1 MEKDE
6 KKKKRKKDYRWERDT
21 TGGFGGTSIYEP
33 VGIIV
38 RWASLIFGCAAQFY
52 RHVWLYFVL
61 PLIIHTCGLLLF
73 VSTLLPI
80 KKEKEMKQPKKN
92 TKKICIRLFTIHA
105 LPLLCVPATQPA
117 SVA

>member
-1 MEKDE
+1 
-6 KKKKRKKDYRWERDT
+6 
-21 TGGFGGTSIYEP
+21 
-33 VGIIV
+33 
-38 RWASLIFGCAAQFY
+38 
-52 RHVWLYFVL
+52 
-61 PLIIHTCGLLLF
+61 LLLF

-92 TKKICIRLFTIHA
+92 QKICIRLFTIHA